1 VLRDEVLTIL
11 RERIVAFAAF
21 RYSRDAAEDLA
32 QEVLMVLHEKYA
44 QVAAIEELVPL
55 SIQILRFKI
64 AGLRRKTVR
73 HGEYSSVSVDDF
85 PLPDP
90 TPSPAAQAERKQE
103 LDRLSAALSRL
114 GERCRE
120 LFRLKL
126 EGHNFGEI
134 RKRMGAGSINTV
146 CYFDLPPATDGAMD
160 RGGRAVTPED
170 ARNSW
175 RLRHGTGG

>member
-1 VLRDEVLTIL
+1 VLREEVLTIL

-32 QEVLMVLHEKYA
+32 QEVLIVLHEKYA
-44 QVAAIEELVPL
+44 QITAMEELVPL

-73 HGEYSSVSVDDF
+73 HGEHTSVSVGDF
-85 PLPDP
+85 PLPDL
-90 TPSPAAQAERKQE
+90 TPGPAAQAERKQE

-126 EGHNFGEI
+126 EGHNFAEI

-146 CYFDLPPATDGAMD
+146 YTWDSRCRQQLMEQMGEGEAAP
-160 RGGRAVTPED
+160 
-170 ARNSW
+170 
-175 RLRHGTGG
+175 

>member
-1 VLRDEVLTIL
+1 MQREEVLTIL

-21 RYSRDAAEDLA
+21 RYSRDAADDLA
-32 QEVLMVLHEKYA
+32 QEVLIVLHEKYA
-44 QVAAIEELVPL
+44 QVTAMEELVPL
-55 SIQILRFKI
+55 SLQILRFKI

-73 HGEYSSVSVDDF
+73 HGEHTSVSVDDF

-90 TPSPAAQAERKQE
+90 SPDPSALAERQQA

-146 CYFDLPPATDGAMD
+146 YTWDSRCRQQLMEQMEAEGEAAP
-160 RGGRAVTPED
+160 
-170 ARNSW
+170 
-175 RLRHGTGG
+175 

>member
-1 VLRDEVLTIL
+1 VQREEVLTIL

-32 QEVLMVLHEKYA
+32 QEVLIVLHETYA
-44 QVAAIEELVPL
+44 QVTAMEELVPL

-73 HGEYSSVSVDDF
+73 HGEYSNVSVDDF

-90 TPSPAAQAERKQE
+90 TPSPAALAERKE
-103 LDRLSAALSRL
+103 ALDRLSAALSRL

-134 RKRMGAGSINTV
+134 RRRMGAGSINTV
-146 CYFDLPPATDGAMD
+146 YTWDSRCRQQLTEQMG
-160 RGGRAVTPED
+160 D
-170 ARNSW
+170 AEAAP
-175 RLRHGTGG
+175 

>member
-1 VLRDEVLTIL
+1 VQREEVLALL

-21 RYSRDAAEDLA
+21 RYSRDAADDLA
-32 QEVLMVLHEKYA
+32 QEVLMVLHEKYG
-44 QVAAIEELVPL
+44 QVTAMEELVPL
-55 SIQILRFKI
+55 SLQILRFKI
-64 AGLRRKTVR
+64 AGLRRKSIR
-73 HGEYSSVSVDDF
+73 HGEDTSVSVDDF

-90 TPSPAAQAERKQE
+90 TPDPAAMAERQQA

-146 CYFDLPPATDGAMD
+146 YTWDSRCRQQLMEQM
-160 RGGRAVTPED
+160 ED
-170 ARNSW
+170 TEAAP
-175 RLRHGTGG
+175 

>member
-1 VLRDEVLTIL
+1 VQREEVLTIL

-32 QEVLMVLHEKYA
+32 QEVLIVLHEKYA
-44 QVAAIEELVPL
+44 QVTAMEELVPL
-55 SIQILRFKI
+55 SLKILQFKI

-73 HGEYSSVSVDDF
+73 HGEHSSVSVDDF

-90 TPSPAAQAERKQE
+90 TPGPAALAERKQE

-114 GERCRE
+114 GDRCRE

-146 CYFDLPPATDGAMD
+146 YTWDSRCRQQLMEQMAAEEGA
-160 RGGRAVTPED
+160 
-170 ARNSW
+170 AR
-175 RLRHGTGG
+175 

>member
-1 VLRDEVLTIL
+1 VQREEVLTIL

-44 QVAAIEELVPL
+44 QVSAMEELVPL
-55 SIQILRFKI
+55 SLQILRFKI
-64 AGLRRKTVR
+64 AGQRRKAVR
-73 HGEYSSVSVDDF
+73 HGEHTSVSVDDF
-85 PLPDP
+85 PLRDP
-90 TPSPAAQAERKQE
+90 TPDPAALAERKE
-103 LDRLSAALSRL
+103 TLDRLSAALSRL

-134 RKRMGAGSINTV
+134 RKRMGASSINTV
-146 CYFDLPPATDGAMD
+146 YTWDSRCRQQLMEQMAEEKEAAP
-160 RGGRAVTPED
+160 
-170 ARNSW
+170 
-175 RLRHGTGG
+175 

>member
-1 VLRDEVLTIL
+1 VQREEVLALL

-21 RYSRDAAEDLA
+21 RYSRDAADDLA

-44 QVAAIEELVPL
+44 QVTAIEELVPL
-55 SIQILRFKI
+55 SLQILRFKI
-64 AGLRRKTVR
+64 AGLRRKSIR
-73 HGEYSSVSVDDF
+73 RGEHTSVSVDDF

-90 TPSPAAQAERKQE
+90 TPDPAELAERKE
-103 LDRLSAALSRL
+103 TLDRLSAALSRL

-146 CYFDLPPATDGAMD
+146 YTWDSRCRQQLMEHMGDTEAAP
-160 RGGRAVTPED
+160 
-170 ARNSW
+170 
-175 RLRHGTGG
+175 